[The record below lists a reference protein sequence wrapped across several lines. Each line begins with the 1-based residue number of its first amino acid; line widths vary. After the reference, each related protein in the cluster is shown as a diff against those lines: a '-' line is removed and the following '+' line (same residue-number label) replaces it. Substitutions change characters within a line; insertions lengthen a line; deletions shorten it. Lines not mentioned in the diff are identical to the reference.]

1 MQTAVA
7 PAPPLQGRSL
17 VLNRAFLPIHVTSVR
32 RALGLLY
39 RGVARAVDAEYR
51 TFDYESWTEI
61 APCGLDAVGLVDGV
75 VRIPRVVL
83 LVAFD
88 RVPRRRVR
96 LSRHNIFV
104 RDADTCQYC
113 GRRLQRNELSLD
125 HVVPRCRGGKTTW
138 ENVVCAC
145 IDCNRRKG
153 GGDAAAAGLRL
164 TRLPRR
170 PEWTPFLAKQFG
182 ARGYREWAP
191 FLKEMDSAYWNVELD
206 AD

>member
-1 MQTAVA
+1 MMSAA
-7 PAPPLQGRSL
+7 AMAPPLQGRSL

-39 RGVARAVDAEYR
+39 RGVAQAVDDEYR
-51 TFDYESWTEI
+51 TFDYVSWAELS
-61 APCGLDAVGLVDGV
+61 PEGFDAVGLVDGV

-83 LVAFD
+83 LVAFE
-88 RVPRRRVR
+88 RVPARRVR

-113 GRRLQRNELSLD
+113 CHRFPRSELSLD

-138 ENVVCAC
+138 ENVVCSC

-153 GGDAAAAGLRL
+153 GGEPAAAGLRL
-164 TRLPRR
+164 VRPPRR
-170 PEWTPFLAKQFG
+170 PAWTPFVQRQFG

-191 FLKEMDSAYWNVELD
+191 FLKAVDSAYWNVELD
-206 AD
+206 A

>member
-1 MQTAVA
+1 MVSAAAMA
-7 PAPPLQGRSL
+7 PHLQGRSL
-17 VLNRAFLPIHVTSVR
+17 VLNRAFLPVHVTSVR

-51 TFDYESWTEI
+51 TFDYPTW
-61 APCGLDAVGLVDGV
+61 AGLSPAGFEAVGLVDGM

-88 RVPRRRVR
+88 RVPARRVR

-104 RDADTCQYC
+104 RDSDTCQYC
-113 GRRLQRNELSLD
+113 ARRLPRSELSLD
-125 HVVPRCRGGKTTW
+125 HVVPRCRGGRTTW

-153 GGDAAAAGLRL
+153 GADPAVAGLRL
-164 TRLPRR
+164 VRAPRR
-170 PEWTPFLAKQFG
+170 PAWTPFVQKQFG
-182 ARGYREWAP
+182 TRGCKEWAP
-191 FLKEMDSAYWNVELD
+191 FLKAVDSAYWNVELE
-206 AD
+206 AG